1 MSEQAVL
8 AAYLRAEAARRFAW
22 GSADCAAF
30 VAGWVGLRR
39 GFDPRPFY
47 PQYDGEAAG
56 RALTRA
62 PGGIARLAARAMRDA
77 GIPITRDLQ
86 PGDVAVVRAGEV
98 VACAIR
104 TGRGWAMRGEKGL
117 ALLPLD
123 SVRVIA
129 GWQV

>member
-1 MSEQAVL
+1 MSL

-30 VAGWVGLRR
+30 IAGWIGERR
-39 GFDPRPFY
+39 GIDPRPFY
-47 PQYDGEAAG
+47 PLYEGEAEA
-56 RALTRA
+56 RELTRA
-62 PGGIARLAARAMRDA
+62 PGGIARLAARAMRRA
-77 GIPITRDLQ
+77 GIPVTRDPE
-86 PGDVAVVRAGEV
+86 PGDVAVVRVGQV

-117 ALLPLD
+117 ALLPLG

-129 GWQV
+129 GWKV